1 MTHRRDCASRGRGCA
16 ARPARLRPLRT
27 RGPPPATPPPY
38 TLSINIEIMFN
49 TGRGNPP
56 MPRADRIR
64 AVAAKGFKAYSFWN
78 ATADERKAMIEAQQ
92 ETGLKCVGLVGTGN
106 AGGTTGFTKPGAQ
119 DALLAEIKERVEI
132 AKEFGT
138 QPDLISFVGI
148 IQPDVP
154 WETQRV
160 QIVDGLKRAGDIA
173 AAGGVTIAVE
183 PLSVNPGQ
191 PRRALDRCVEAFP
204 VIKEVN
210 HPNVKICFDLYHLQR
225 TEGNLV
231 VNLRNGLQDKLIKL
245 VQIGDNPGRL
255 EPGPARSTIRSS
267 SRNSGVSTGP
277 ATWIRSTEPRAPP
290 TMRWR
295 WSERWPRKTDGWCLR
310 QRFGGGP
317 PNTDSW
323 FHAMLLARIL
333 PRTVPAS
340 SVSSHS

>member
-1 MTHRRDCASRGRGCA
+1 MTHRRDV
-16 ARPARLRPLRT
+16 LRT
-27 RGPPPATPPPY
+27 GAALPLSLLALRSEEAAAASALPPPPY
-38 TLSINIEIMFN
+38 TISVNIEIMFN

-64 AVAAKGFKAYSFWN
+64 AVAANGFKAYSYWN
-78 ATADERKAMIEAQQ
+78 ATPDDRKAMIEAQRQ
-92 ETGLKCVGLVGTGN
+92 TGLKCVSLVGTGN

-154 WETQRV
+154 WETQRT

-173 AAGGVTIAVE
+173 AAGGVTITVE

-191 PRRALDRCVEAFP
+191 PRRALDRCIEAFP

-210 HPNVKICFDLYHLQR
+210 HPNVKICFDMYHLQR

-231 VNLRNGLQDKLIKL
+231 VSLRNGLQDKLIKL

-255 EPGPARSTIRSS
+255 EPGTGEINYSFIFKELRRLNWTGYVDTEHGTSST
-267 SRNSGVSTGP
+267 
-277 ATWIRSTEPRAPP
+277 AE
-290 TMRWR
+290 
-295 WSERWPRKTDGWCLR
+295 
-310 QRFGGGP
+310 
-317 PNTDSW
+317 
-323 FHAMLLARIL
+323 HAMDVVRKMAEEN
-333 PRTVPAS
+333 
-340 SVSSHS
+340 

>member
-1 MTHRRDCASRGRGCA
+1 MIHRRDVLRAGAAAPLGLLGLVRDKAEASPLLA
-16 ARPARLRPLRT
+16 A
-27 RGPPPATPPPY
+27 PPY

-64 AVAAKGFKAYSFWN
+64 AVAANGFKAYSYWN
-78 ATADERKAMIEAQQ
+78 ATPDDRKAMIEAQRQ
-92 ETGLKCVGLVGTGN
+92 TGLKCVSLVGTGN

-138 QPDLISFVGI
+138 QPDLITFVGI

-154 WETQRV
+154 WETQRA

-173 AAGGVTIAVE
+173 AAGGVTIALE

-191 PRRALDRCVEAFP
+191 ARRALDRCLEAFP
-204 VIKEVN
+204 VIKDVN
-210 HPNVKICFDLYHLQR
+210 HPNVKICFDMYHLQR

-231 VNLRNGLQDKLIKL
+231 VSLRNGLQDKLIKL

-255 EPGPARSTIRSS
+255 EPGTGEINYACIFKVLRRLNWTGYVDTEHGTSST
-267 SRNSGVSTGP
+267 
-277 ATWIRSTEPRAPP
+277 AE
-290 TMRWR
+290 
-295 WSERWPRKTDGWCLR
+295 
-310 QRFGGGP
+310 
-317 PNTDSW
+317 
-323 FHAMLLARIL
+323 HAMEVVRKMADEN
-333 PRTVPAS
+333 
-340 SVSSHS
+340 